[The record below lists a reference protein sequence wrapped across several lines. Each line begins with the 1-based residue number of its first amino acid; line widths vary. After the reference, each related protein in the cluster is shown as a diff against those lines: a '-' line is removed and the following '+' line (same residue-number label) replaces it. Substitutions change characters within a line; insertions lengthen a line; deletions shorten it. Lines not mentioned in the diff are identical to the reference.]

1 MCVSLKLVFLFVLFL
16 VFAVF
21 KGECQSTLTDS
32 IAENIRVLPRDS
44 NRVKAIVKNVLF
56 LQSHKKQTKYEEDL
70 LREGLQLATEI
81 NYQHGMA
88 ECYNLLGVYYR
99 NISQYFRA
107 ISMHDSALE
116 LSRSR
121 KDSSTMAY
129 ALNSMGVAYRRL
141 DENEKAFKFHF
152 EALGI
157 AKAIGDQKNRTIS
170 MNSIANIYLSMGQY
184 KNAIEEF
191 QLCLELEK
199 SAQNNTGIAI
209 NYANIGAAYEGLKQI
224 DEAISFY
231 KKSLQYNIVANN
243 DKGLAI
249 CYNLLGKA
257 YLLKGDYNQALQFV
271 RRALPYNN
279 KLQDKINVAENYITI
294 GSILQK
300 SQNIKLA
307 LSSMQ
312 QGLAIAEEIGSK
324 SLIIEANIAIAQAEK
339 LLGNNLNAY
348 DALRKAYHLRDS
360 LYIQQATPEMSKLR
374 TLYELD
380 KKNDEIKLLSQANEI
395 KQLKLD
401 RAFYIIL
408 SIIAF
413 LLLAAIGLFAYSRYR
428 RQKNARTR
436 LQYELQSLRS
446 QMNPHFIFN
455 SLNSIHKYIW
465 DNQAEEAS
473 EYLTKFSRLIRMIL
487 ENSRVP
493 SIYLKN
499 EIDFLN
505 LYVELELLRFHEKF
519 VYNIEAPPQVDA
531 NEILIPSMIIQPFVE
546 NAIWHGLAPKESGK
560 GKLSIR
566 FSIENTVM
574 VCEIEDNGIG
584 REKANKLKAEKSGSH
599 SPMGIQVTEDRIE
612 LLKKTSGNKS
622 IEINIKDLKN
632 SENEAL
638 GTLVRI
644 VLPLNY
650 AF

>member
-1 MCVSLKLVFLFVLFL
+1 MSAPINTFFLFSFL
-16 VFAVF
+16 ILFAVF
-21 KGECQSTLTDS
+21 NAECQSSLTDS
-32 IAENIRVLPRDS
+32 IRENIQSLPRDT
-44 NRVKAIVKNVLF
+44 NRVKAIVRNVLF
-56 LQSHKKQTKYEEDL
+56 LQSHRKQSKEEEAML
-70 LREGLQLATEI
+70 QEGLQIATEL

-99 NISQYFRA
+99 NTSQYVRA
-107 ISMHDSALE
+107 VSMHEKALE
-116 LSRSR
+116 LSRSS
-121 KDSSTMAY
+121 KDSITMAY

-157 AKAIGDQKNRTIS
+157 AKAIGDRKNRTIS

-191 QLCLELEK
+191 EECLALEK
-199 SAQNNTGIAI
+199 EAQNNTGIAI

-231 KKSLQYNIVANN
+231 KKSLQFNLIGEN

-257 YLLKGDYNQALQFV
+257 YLIKGDYNLALQYI
-271 RRALPYNN
+271 RKALPYNN

-300 SQNIKLA
+300 SENIKEA
-307 LSSMQ
+307 ISAMQ
-312 QGLAIAEEIGSK
+312 QGLKIAEEIGSK
-324 SLIIEANIAIAQAEK
+324 SLVIDANVSIAQAEK
-339 LLGNNLNAY
+339 LLGNNSSAY
-348 DALRKAYHLRDS
+348 DALNKAYQLRDS
-360 LYIQQATPEMSKLR
+360 LYIQMATPEMSKLR

-401 RAFYIIL
+401 RGF
-408 SIIAF
+408 SIVIAAIV
-413 LLLAAIGLFAYSRYR
+413 LLLFSGIGLYAYSRYR
-428 RQKNARTR
+428 RQRNHRTQ
-436 LQYELQSLRS
+436 LQFELQSLRS

-473 EYLTKFSRLIRMIL
+473 EYLTKFSKLIRMIL

-493 SIYLKN
+493 SIYLKD

-519 VYNIEAPPQVDA
+519 EYSIQPPAQVEA
-531 NEILIPSMIIQPFVE
+531 NEIFIPSMIIQPFVE
-546 NAIWHGLAPKESGK
+546 NAIWHGLAPKENGK

-566 FSIENTVM
+566 FSIEDSVM
-574 VCEIEDNGIG
+574 ICEIEDNGIG
-584 REKANKLKAEKSGSH
+584 REKAIQLKAERSMTHNS
-599 SPMGIQVTEDRIE
+599 MGIQVTEDRIE

-632 SENEAL
+632 SDNEAT
-638 GTLVRI
+638 GTIVRI